1 MFRLSICYLNEINMY
16 KQYNFQSTNSN
27 STRNS
32 YGRELYKLKSEHLL
46 VFYDNVI
53 FTGLK
58 TAAISV

>member
-1 MFRLSICYLNEINMY
+1 MY